1 MSLRGDLRTM
11 ALPDVLQWVATGQKT
26 GTLHVERRSIQKRI
40 ILREGNIFSSWSN
53 DPRESLGQFLI
64 RLRLVT
70 EEQLFRALLAQ
81 EEKGR
86 LLGSILVG
94 DGLLGEDDLKRALKA
109 KAEETVFDLFLWPSG
124 QFEFREGEFPD
135 DILITFES
143 PVTPVILEGIRRVD
157 EWQRIK
163 AVFPSMETTV
173 KVKGPPPP
181 GADAGEKQLLGLAAA
196 GKSLAEISLELRRS
210 EFETASLIYEM
221 HGRGVVVAGEVRSGS
236 QGADPVGAIQ
246 ALLTLAYQRL
256 QEKRYDAAL
265 KAYEEV
271 LALDRLN
278 QNAKK
283 GLIAAMEAR
292 QRERQL
298 HTIPRDKVPALAVDF
313 ATLTKQNL
321 DPQEGFVISRV
332 NGQWDIQSIL
342 KLCPMDE
349 DETLLIFSRLLD
361 RKLIRARGLGKPQI
375 DLPRTPVIWR
385 SSVTSAPKASGVID
399 CGPSERARSG
409 SWWTSTIRPSAPTA
423 AAPRDIGDH
432 LVAPAG
438 AVRRVDQDRQ
448 VRDLLDRRH
457 HGQVERVA
465 REVRERAHAALAQ
478 DHLVV
483 ALGEDVLGRHQELL
497 ERRGEAA
504 LQQHRLLRAARALEQ
519 REVLHVAG
527 ADLDRVG
534 VALDEVDAVGVD
546 RLGDDGQPRLLAGAR
561 PGSAAP
567 PRRGPGRSTGSCAA

>member
-11 ALPDVLQWVATGQKT
+11 ALPDVLQWIATGHKT

-86 LLGSILVG
+86 LLGSILVA
-94 DGLLGEDDLKRALKA
+94 DGVLGEDDLKRALKA

-143 PVTPVILEGIRRVD
+143 PVTPVIMEGIRRVD

-181 GADAGEKQLLGLAAA
+181 GADASEKQLLGLAAA

-210 EFETASLIYEM
+210 EFETASLVYEM
-221 HGRGVVVAGEVRSGS
+221 HGRGVVVVGEVRADS
-236 QGADPVGAIQ
+236 QGSDPVGAIQ

-292 QRERQL
+292 QRERQT
-298 HTIPRDKVPALAVDF
+298 HTIPRDKIPALAVDF
-313 ATLTKQNL
+313 ATPTKQNL

-332 NGQWDIQSIL
+332 NGQWDVQSIL
-342 KLCPMDE
+342 KLCPMGE
-349 DETLLIFSRLLD
+349 EETLMIFARLID
-361 RKLIRARGLGKPQI
+361 RKLIK
-375 DLPRTPVIWR
+375 
-385 SSVTSAPKASGVID
+385 
-399 CGPSERARSG
+399 
-409 SWWTSTIRPSAPTA
+409 
-423 AAPRDIGDH
+423 
-432 LVAPAG
+432 
-438 AVRRVDQDRQ
+438 
-448 VRDLLDRRH
+448 LLD
-457 HGQVERVA
+457 
-465 REVRERAHAALAQ
+465 
-478 DHLVV
+478 
-483 ALGEDVLGRHQELL
+483 
-497 ERRGEAA
+497 
-504 LQQHRLLRAARALEQ
+504 
-519 REVLHVAG
+519 
-527 ADLDRVG
+527 
-534 VALDEVDAVGVD
+534 
-546 RLGDDGQPRLLAGAR
+546 
-561 PGSAAP
+561 
-567 PRRGPGRSTGSCAA
+567 

>member
-11 ALPDVLQWVATGQKT
+11 ALPDVLQWIAIGHKT
-26 GTLHVERRSIQKRI
+26 GTLHVERRSVQKRI

-86 LLGSILVG
+86 LLGSILVA
-94 DGLLGEDDLKRALKA
+94 DGVLGEDDLKRALKA

-157 EWQRIK
+157 EWQRIR

-173 KVKGPPPP
+173 KVKGPPPA
-181 GADAGEKQLLGLAAA
+181 GADPTEKQMLGLAAA

-210 EFETASLIYEM
+210 EFETASLVFDM
-221 HGRGVVVAGEVRSGS
+221 HGRGVLVVGEVRAEN
-236 QGADPVGAIQ
+236 QGTDPVGAIQ
-246 ALLTLAYQRL
+246 SLLTLAYQRL
-256 QEKRYDAAL
+256 QEKRYDAAC
-265 KAYEEV
+265 KAYEDV

-298 HTIPRDKVPALAVDF
+298 HTIPRDKIPVLAVDL

-321 DPQEGFVISRV
+321 DPQEGFVVSRV
-332 NGQWDIQSIL
+332 NGQWDVQSIL
-342 KLCPMDE
+342 KLCPMGE
-349 DETLLIFSRLLD
+349 EETMLIFLRLLD
-361 RKLIRARGLGKPQI
+361 RKLIR
-375 DLPRTPVIWR
+375 
-385 SSVTSAPKASGVID
+385 
-399 CGPSERARSG
+399 
-409 SWWTSTIRPSAPTA
+409 
-423 AAPRDIGDH
+423 
-432 LVAPAG
+432 
-438 AVRRVDQDRQ
+438 
-448 VRDLLDRRH
+448 
-457 HGQVERVA
+457 
-465 REVRERAHAALAQ
+465 
-478 DHLVV
+478 
-483 ALGEDVLGRHQELL
+483 L
-497 ERRGEAA
+497 E
-504 LQQHRLLRAARALEQ
+504 
-519 REVLHVAG
+519 
-527 ADLDRVG
+527 
-534 VALDEVDAVGVD
+534 
-546 RLGDDGQPRLLAGAR
+546 
-561 PGSAAP
+561 
-567 PRRGPGRSTGSCAA
+567 